1 MKSTTSVTCHK
12 IEYSKATNAP
22 VPCLN
27 RPQVK
32 AKTQGQFIRAIRNYA
47 QNASL
52 TNRYITKKSAWVPFE
67 VLNQTFYY
75 FVVPNIEFDSIP

>member
-1 MKSTTSVTCHK
+1 M
-12 IEYSKATNAP
+12 
-22 VPCLN
+22 PCLN

-52 TNRYITKKSAWVPFE
+52 TNRYMLRQGF
-67 VLNQTFYY
+67 LYY
-75 FVVPNIEFDSIP
+75 EIKPRQANPAFGDIIRNSKLISYI